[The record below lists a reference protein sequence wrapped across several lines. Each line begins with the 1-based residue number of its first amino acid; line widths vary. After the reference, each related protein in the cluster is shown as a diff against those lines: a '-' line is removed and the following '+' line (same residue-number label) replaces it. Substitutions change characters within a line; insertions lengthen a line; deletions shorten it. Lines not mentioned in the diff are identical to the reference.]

1 MGISVSTQ
9 MNFENKNSLRNAAR
23 DILYRSGAE
32 KEKATKLAEKT
43 IFGDEF
49 NSQASILRAS
59 TQISVNLSLA
69 ETLRYLKAQ
78 GHRKPQK
85 TPKLGELWNICSKE
99 DANYSG
105 ELIDL
110 EIDLTNNIFAA

>member
-1 MGISVSTQ
+1 MGLYVSAK
-9 MNFENKNSLRNAAR
+9 MNFENRDALKNAAR

-32 KEKATKLAEKT
+32 KEKASKLAEKT

-59 TQISVNLSLA
+59 TQISINSSLE

-78 GHRKPQK
+78 GHRKPRK
-85 TPKLGELWNICSKE
+85 TPKLGELWDICNKE
-99 DANYSG
+99 DDNYSG